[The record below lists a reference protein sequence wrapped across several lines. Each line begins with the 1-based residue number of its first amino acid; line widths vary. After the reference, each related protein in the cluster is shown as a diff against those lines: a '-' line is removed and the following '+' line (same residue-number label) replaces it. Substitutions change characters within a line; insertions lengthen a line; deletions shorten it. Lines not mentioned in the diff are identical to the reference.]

1 MKLYPVSDQHMLREA
16 MLRLRRVLA
25 NLTMILAGATAA
37 AAIIELGSRLYL
49 SYQPVLPKTTW
60 EWRATRPPPYRD
72 AWYFNPEF
80 LEEDRRIEARSQH
93 LGNDDVAGTY
103 INIVRGFRVTTD
115 VPRDPERRLLLFG
128 ASVVANFQVPD
139 NLTVASQLQR
149 LFNEHTRT
157 RWEVRNLGRQGS
169 TVRQQLD
176 LLKATPLQ
184 PNDVVVFYDGGMDI
198 DMQVFRGALRPTWLQ
213 RTLMKLHDKFG
224 DRCAAAEV
232 ALDIYSHQPPPTVTN
247 HQILEQ
253 NVSRMVDGFEKT
265 LKEAAVLVT
274 SQGGIFAHFLNPSV
288 PVLASPD
295 PYEQSLFDNPYF
307 APAGV
312 RQAFVHGQAALQAMT
327 RRLRANGLLAFDLTD
342 TFDSRPAEE
351 EIFIDL
357 FHVNHRGN
365 EIIAQRMF
373 TVVADQIV
381 MGKAMMPSS
390 QNRL

>member
-1 MKLYPVSDQHMLREA
+1 MKFYTLSDQRLLHEA
-16 MLRLRRVLA
+16 IVRLRRALA
-25 NLTMILAGATAA
+25 NLTLIVAGAMAA
-37 AAIIELGSRLYL
+37 AAIIEFGSRLYL

-72 AWYFNPEF
+72 AWYFNREF
-80 LEEDRRIEARSQH
+80 LNEDRRIEARSQN
-93 LGNDDVAGTY
+93 LGSQDVSGTY

-139 NLTVASQLQR
+139 NLTVTSQLQR
-149 LFNEHTRT
+149 LFNEHTST
-157 RWEVRNLGRQGS
+157 RWEVHNLGRQGF

-176 LLKATPLQ
+176 LLKTMPLQ

-232 ALDIYSHQPPPTVTN
+232 ALDIYSHNPPAIVTN

-265 LKEAAVLVT
+265 LKEAAALVS
-274 SQGGIFAHFLNPSV
+274 SQGGTFVHFLNPSV
-288 PVLASPD
+288 PVVASPD
-295 PYEQSLFDNPYF
+295 SYERSLFDNPYF
-307 APAGV
+307 APAGI

-327 RRLRANGLLAFDLTD
+327 RRLRAGGLLAFDLTD
-342 TFDSRPAEE
+342 AFDSRPAGE

-365 EIIAQRMF
+365 EIIAQR
-373 TVVADQIV
+373 
-381 MGKAMMPSS
+381 
-390 QNRL
+390 